1 MDINQYKWSETPQ
14 IRQLLIE
21 LEAVKL
27 VLETTHIHPQ
37 LEINLRRSALLKS
50 AIYSARIEG
59 FPDTEQVP
67 RKESQNLI
75 SAYKYISSS
84 QVPSKLTIPLIKKL
98 HYLGLKSLS
107 TGAGKFRQEAW
118 AVYASNGNVI
128 HLAPPFYKLPELM
141 TQYVD
146 YFKRN
151 TTSIGIKA
159 ASAQFIFEK
168 IHPFADGNGR
178 VGRLISS
185 FILASSGYS
194 FKGLVPLEEYM
205 DSHRDDYYAAL
216 EPSHNMTDFIVFFL
230 TSITGQVRKFISNP
244 DLSLPSGLE
253 TGLPLRR
260 QEIISVITEHPY
272 SSFDFIYRRFA
283 AVNPK
288 TLHYDI
294 QKLIL
299 GGYIKKI
306 GTTRGVVYIVNS

>member
-1 MDINQYKWSETPQ
+1 MDINQYKWNETPR
-14 IRQLLIE
+14 IRQLQIE

-27 VLETTHIHPQ
+27 VLETTRIFPQ
-37 LEINLRRSALLKS
+37 LEVNLRQNALLKS
-50 AIYSARIEG
+50 AVYSARIEG
-59 FPDTEQVP
+59 FPDTEQIP

-75 SAYKYISSS
+75 SAYRYISSP
-84 QVPSKLTIPLIKKL
+84 QVPSKLTIPLIKKF
-98 HYLGLKSLS
+98 HYLSLRNLS

-118 AVYASNGNVI
+118 AVYAPDGSVI

-141 TQYVD
+141 SRYVD
-146 YFKRN
+146 YIN
-151 TTSIGIKA
+151 HSTAPAGIKA

-178 VGRLISS
+178 AGRLISS

-194 FKGLVPLEEYM
+194 FKGLVPLEEYV
-205 DSHRDDYYAAL
+205 DLHRDEYHAAL

-230 TSITGQVRKFISNP
+230 TAVTGQVRKFLTDS
-244 DLSLPSGLE
+244 DLSAPFRPE

-260 QEIISVITEHPY
+260 QEIISIVREHPY
-272 SSFDFIYRRFA
+272 SSFDFICRRFA

-294 QKLIL
+294 QKLII
-299 GGYIKKI
+299 GGFIKKI
-306 GTTRGVVYIVNS
+306 GTTRGVVYIINS